1 MVLSHLLEH
10 KTKNMN
16 LDLEV
21 SLIALKL
28 NQAQELV
35 TMGKTSRSTEIFEKE
50 HTENKEYLKSE
61 LESLG
66 VEPKRKNQLNDKEE
80 LQSLSDNIKQAMFQD
95 YKVAYSEHGDAYK
108 EEAKST
114 VTVG

>member
-1 MVLSHLLEH
+1 MVLSHILEH
-10 KTKNMN
+10 KTKNRN

-28 NQAQELV
+28 NQEQGLV

-50 HTENKEYLKSE
+50 HTENKEYLKNE

-66 VEPKRKNQLNDKEE
+66 VEPKRKNQLNDKKE

-95 YKVAYSEHGDAYK
+95 YKVAYSKQGDAYK

>member
-1 MVLSHLLEH
+1 MD
-10 KTKNMN
+10 KTPHP
-16 LDLEV
+16 
-21 SLIALKL
+21 
-28 NQAQELV
+28 
-35 TMGKTSRSTEIFEKE
+35 REIDEKMYV
-50 HTENKEYLKSE
+50 NNRGYLKNE

-80 LQSLSDNIKQAMFQD
+80 LQNLSDNIKQAMFLD
-95 YKVAYSEHGDAYK
+95 YKMAYSEQGDVHK